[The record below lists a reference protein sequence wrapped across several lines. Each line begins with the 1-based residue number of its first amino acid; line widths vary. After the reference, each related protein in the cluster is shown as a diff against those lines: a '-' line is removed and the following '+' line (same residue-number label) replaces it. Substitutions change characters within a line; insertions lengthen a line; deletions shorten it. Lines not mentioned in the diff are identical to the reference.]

1 VWQVRTQFQIHP
13 LFLITAANATIPS
26 NAINPDNTAA
36 MERGRPGSLPEE
48 DSKSGEIQFHFYGEK
63 APIEH
68 SAAQPAH

>member
-1 VWQVRTQFQIHP
+1 MAGANPVSDHS
-13 LFLITAANATIPS
+13 LFLITAANAIIPI
-26 NAINPDNTAA
+26 NVINPANMAA
-36 MERGRPGSLPEE
+36 MERGRPGSLAEE